1 MSKKPVVVSP
11 DADCEEMNELHGE
24 GYGYDWIYP
33 TSDGLAVR
41 PMRHGI
47 TVKETK
53 MRETANTL
61 GQAQMGIYKAGQ
73 DPMQQMTCGENLER
87 KISELKERLT
97 MLEAVKE
104 EMQKTGLYDV
114 KISTLRDMMSW

>member
-1 MSKKPVVVSP
+1 
-11 DADCEEMNELHGE
+11 
-24 GYGYDWIYP
+24 
-33 TSDGLAVR
+33 
-41 PMRHGI
+41 
-47 TVKETK
+47 

-97 MLEAVKE
+97 MLEAAKE

-114 KISTLRDMMSW
+114 KISTLRDTMSW